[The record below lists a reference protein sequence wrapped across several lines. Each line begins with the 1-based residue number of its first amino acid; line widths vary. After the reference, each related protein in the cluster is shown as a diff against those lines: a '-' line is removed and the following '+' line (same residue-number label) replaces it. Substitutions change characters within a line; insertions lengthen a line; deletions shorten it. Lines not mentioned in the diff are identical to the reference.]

1 MSDRRV
7 ARRGPRILIAGIM
20 IASIAVPALD
30 ISARAQG
37 DLNCD
42 DFSTQEE
49 AQAELD
55 RTYPEDPNRLDS
67 DEDGIACETQFDL
80 DDSAPVN
87 DRVRGGDNDA
97 PSPTADTSDPLD
109 GPVADPSPVVDS
121 SSGPPPAPVPD
132 RLSLLPADILA
143 QVSNCTVV
151 AVSRRGVAAAGCPG
165 IGSLTFRIP
174 DDAPPLSPT
183 VVITPGAAL
192 ATPRQPGAS
201 RQVDAAQAAQVAVST
216 RRDGQGDEDA
226 RSTSHW
232 QHAHGGETALEVK
245 TDDRG
250 RSEGKR
256 RKTRN
261 RNAEETSQER
271 SRASAD
277 G

>member
-1 MSDRRV
+1 MSDRWI
-7 ARRGPRILIAGIM
+7 ARRGPRILVAGIM
-20 IASIAVPALD
+20 FALIAVPTLD

-42 DFSTQEE
+42 DFTSQEE

-67 DEDGIACETQFDL
+67 DEDGIACETQFGL
-80 DDSAPVN
+80 DDIASVN

-97 PSPTADTSDPLD
+97 PIPTADTSDPLD

-165 IGSLTFRIP
+165 IGSMTFRIP

-183 VVITPGAAL
+183 VVIAPGAAL
-192 ATPRQPGAS
+192 AAPRQPGAS
-201 RQVDAAQAAQVAVST
+201 RQVNAAQAAHVALST
-216 RRDGQGDEDA
+216 RRDGQGDEDGS
-226 RSTSHW
+226 STSHR
-232 QHAHGGETALEVK
+232 QHARGGETALEVK
-245 TDDRG
+245 SDHRG

-256 RKTRN
+256 RKSRN
-261 RNAEETSQER
+261 RNAEEISQESR
-271 SRASAD
+271 RASAD